1 MQRGFEPLGRRR
13 AQPLEVVDAIRLS
26 RFGNAFEAREFGLF
40 CGDDQ
45 HANLG
50 MGNPVPATIRV
61 QTLAPGDTAAR
72 LQTSRRVVKPG
83 MNDLAVA

>member
-26 RFGNAFEAREFGLF
+26 RFGNAFEARDFGLF

-45 HANLG
+45 LADLG
-50 MGNPVPATIRV
+50 MRNPVLATIRV
-61 QTLAPGDTAAR
+61 EALSPGDTAAP
-72 LQTSRRVVKPG
+72 SDCPPG
-83 MNDLAVA
+83 STARHE